1 MAPEESDQLGV
12 VPAAST
18 SDPASTMDKPL
29 SGKPL
34 GYFLAILAG
43 FFTAGPL
50 GVVVSPLAL
59 LTIAK
64 SQKWDSE
71 KKPNR
76 FLTWALVGIIG
87 APVCGAV
94 TFFGGAALI
103 TAFAP
108 KGLESVE
115 GLSPDGESSVDELL
129 PTMATIHLKNDTNYA
144 IEHLLLSVPDS
155 EDPFT
160 PQISKADAHQS
171 IDVLVG
177 NGTMDA
183 LPCTMDATVQYADG
197 EKKDLGSFDFCANAQ
212 QTLVIRYPEGSDFE

>member
-1 MAPEESDQLGV
+1 MAPEESVQLGV
-12 VPAAST
+12 ASAAST
-18 SDPASTMDKPL
+18 SVPASTVDKPL

-43 FFTAGPL
+43 FFTAGPV
-50 GVVVSPLAL
+50 GFVVSPLAL

-64 SQKWDSE
+64 TQKSDSE

-94 TFFGGAALI
+94 TFFGGAAMI

-129 PTMATIHLKNDTNYA
+129 PTMATIHLKNDTDYP
-144 IEHLLLSVPDS
+144 IEHLLLSVPGS

-160 PQISKADAHQS
+160 PQVSMADARKS
-171 IDVLVG
+171 VDVLVG
-177 NGTMDA
+177 NGTKDA